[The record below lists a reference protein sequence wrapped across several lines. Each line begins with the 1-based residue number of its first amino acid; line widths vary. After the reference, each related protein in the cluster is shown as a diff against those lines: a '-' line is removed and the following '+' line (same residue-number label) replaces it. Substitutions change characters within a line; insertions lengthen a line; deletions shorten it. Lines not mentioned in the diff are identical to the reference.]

1 MHRDTRTA
9 PADTIPLAL
18 QIVLG
23 AFVFCSTFSIAAS
36 QTALGLSILLWI
48 FFLIRK
54 EAPAPRRTM
63 LDAPLALFIAACLV
77 AALFSSKRIESLV
90 SLKNL
95 LLMSAIPTVAFLA
108 ASARLRSR
116 LFAALLFSGAG
127 SAVYGIAIYLMGKG
141 EGALGRSPGSFSN
154 AMTFGGI
161 LLILCSLFLA
171 IALSPGLSG
180 KLRIAVGFGAFA
192 AFAALFFSFTRSSWV
207 GTLVSV
213 VVILAAVRRKLL
225 VPFAAAVVIVV
236 ILLPA
241 PYRERVES
249 IWNPRFRTNVQRLEL
264 VRGGLSIFRE
274 HPVVGVG
281 TMDLGEMY
289 RKHMPP
295 GAVHVHGHMHNDFL
309 QLAVQTGVV
318 GLAAFCALLA
328 SFFLLIARNLKLDLG
343 PSDRAWVVSALGAL
357 AGFIVNG
364 LFEWNFGDAEV
375 VTLLYIVIAAN
386 LAIRLDHLRVRC

>member
-1 MHRDTRTA
+1 MHRDARTA
-9 PADTIPLAL
+9 PADTVPLAL
-18 QIVLG
+18 GIVLG

-63 LDAPLALFIAACLV
+63 LDASLALFVAACLV
-77 AALFSSKRIESLV
+77 AALFSSKRSESLV
-90 SLKNL
+90 GLKNL
-95 LLMSAIPTVAFLA
+95 LLMSAVPTVAFLA

-127 SAVYGIAIYLMGKG
+127 SAVYGIAIYVLGKG

-161 LLILCSLFLA
+161 LLIVCSLFLA
-171 IALSPGLSG
+171 IALSPGLG
-180 KLRIAVGFGAFA
+180 RKLRIAVSIGAVS

-213 VVILAAVRRKLL
+213 IVICAVLRRKLL
-225 VPFAAAVVIVV
+225 APLAAAFVIFVV
-236 ILLPA
+236 LLPA

-281 TMDLGEMY
+281 TMDLGETY

-309 QLAVQTGVV
+309 QIAVQTGVV
-318 GLAAFCALLA
+318 GLAAFCALLV
-328 SFFLLIARNLKLDLG
+328 SFALLIARNLRLDLG
-343 PSDRAWVVSALGAL
+343 PSDRAWVVGALGAL
-357 AGFIVNG
+357 AGFVVNG

-375 VTLLYIVIAAN
+375 VTLLYIVIGAN
-386 LAIRLDHLRVRC
+386 LAIRLERLRVRC